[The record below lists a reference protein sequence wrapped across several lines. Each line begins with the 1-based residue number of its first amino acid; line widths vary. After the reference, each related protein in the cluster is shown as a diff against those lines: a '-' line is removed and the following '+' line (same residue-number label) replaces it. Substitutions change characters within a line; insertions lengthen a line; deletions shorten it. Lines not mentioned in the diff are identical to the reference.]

1 MNVLVL
7 GSGGREHAIALMISH
22 SKKCDTIYVAPGNGG
37 TASFAKNIDNID
49 PENPAHVA
57 EFAQAHNIGLVVIG
71 PEAPLVTDV
80 TSAVRAVGIPCFG
93 PGADGAKIEG
103 SKEFA
108 KIIMDKYDLPTA
120 EYEAFSNEEKAAEY
134 VRKQGAP
141 IVIKAD
147 GLAAGKGVTVASTTE
162 EALSAVHECFD
173 GRFGKAGARV
183 VIEECMTG
191 PECSMLAIVSGKEVR
206 CLETSQDHKRAFDGD
221 RGPNTGGM
229 GAYSPVP
236 FVTSKQHAQMQD
248 IMKRAAAGIAAEGI
262 DYRGCLY
269 GGFMLTDEGPKLL
282 EFNARFGDPET
293 QVVLPRLKT
302 DLLELMLAAA
312 EGKLDNINLQ
322 WDNRAALGVIIASE
336 GYPGSYESSKEITGA
351 ETAELDSDGDVIVFH
366 AGTKR
371 EDNKLL
377 TSGGRVLCVSAL
389 GETFQDARDAAYE
402 AAEKITFDGAHK
414 RNDIGYQA
422 LSYQS

>member
-7 GSGGREHAIALMISH
+7 GSGGREHAIALMISR
-22 SKKCDTIYVAPGNGG
+22 SEKCDSIYVAPGNGG
-37 TASFAKNIDNID
+37 TENFATNINSID
-49 PENPAHVA
+49 PESPAQVA
-57 EFAQAHNIGLVVIG
+57 EFAQAYNIGLVVIG

-80 TSAVRAVGIPCFG
+80 ASAVRNKGIPCFG

-108 KIIMDKYDLPTA
+108 KKIMDTYNLPTA
-120 EYEAFSNEEKAAEY
+120 AYGAFSNEKEAAEY

-141 IVIKAD
+141 IVVKAD

-183 VIEECMTG
+183 VIEEYMEG
-191 PECSMLAIVSGKEVR
+191 PECSMLAIVSGKCVR
-206 CLETSQDHKRAFDGD
+206 CLETSQDHKRAFDCD

-236 FVTSKQHAQMQD
+236 FVTDEQHAKMQD
-248 IMKRAAAGIAAEGI
+248 IMQRAADGIASEGI

-269 GGFMLTDEGPKLL
+269 GGFMLTGKGPKLL

-302 DLLELMLAAA
+302 DLLELMLATSQ
-312 EGKLDNINLQ
+312 GKLERINLE
-322 WDNRAALGVIIASE
+322 WDKRPALGVVIASE
-336 GYPGSYESSKEITGA
+336 GYPGTYENGKEINGIKTA
-351 ETAELDSDGDVIVFH
+351 ETDSCGNVIVFH
-366 AGTKR
+366 AGTKHK
-371 EDNKLL
+371 DNKLL

-389 GETFQDARDAAYE
+389 GKTLQEARDSAYK
-402 AAEKITFDGAHK
+402 AAEKITFDGATK
-414 RNDIGYQA
+414 RNDIGNQA
-422 LSYQS
+422 LTYQS